1 MGALWADWK
10 SRKSSFWSVF
20 SYSMQQQRTIS
31 QSDCDMWWKVDFIS
45 QPGTA
50 SSVVGPRS
58 SKALPK
64 AKIAP
69 KKGHSHCLVVC
80 CLSDPLQLSESWRN
94 HYIWEVCSANR
105 WCALKTATPAAG
117 IGQQKRAQFCSK
129 TTPNHNQYNQRFKS
143 WTNWA
148 TKFCPICHIHLTSF
162 NGLPLLQ
169 ASRQL
174 FEGTMLP
181 QPAAGRKCFPRVC
194 RIPNHRFLRSRN
206 EHACFLLAKMCWLY
220 NQNMCWFLFWWIKM
234 LFEPCYNDWKSTVQN
249 RSPSKKLCLPQPNNI
264 EPLCAHGT
272 NIVLEMNFNLKG
284 KRMLGL
290 PWWPSA
296 QDSMLP
302 LQGAGV
308 HTW

>member
-1 MGALWADWK
+1 MVTVW
-10 SRKSSFWSVF
+10 WSAAGLIYNRF
-20 SYSMQQQRTIS
+20 LN
-31 QSDCDMWWKVDFIS
+31 
-45 QPGTA
+45 PG
-50 SSVVGPRS
+50 
-58 SKALPK
+58 K
-64 AKIAP
+64 
-69 KKGHSHCLVVC
+69 
-80 CLSDPLQLSESWRN
+80 N
-94 HYIWEVCSANR
+94 HYIWEVCSANQ
-105 WCALKTATPAAG
+105 WDSLKTARPAAN
-117 IGQQKRAQFCSK
+117 IGEQNGFNSPWQQTTSCCTTNASK
-129 TTPNHNQYNQRFKS
+129 VEIIDLGSFASFTIFTWPLAS
-143 WTNWA
+143 W
-148 TKFCPICHIHLTSF
+148 
-162 NGLPLLQ
+162 LPLLQ

-174 FEGTMLP
+174 FAGKMLP